1 MVSGQADELF
11 VGRVTTQPLLFP
23 SESIANTMDM
33 TEAFL
38 VAQEGSGKLSLL
50 EILSNPY
57 ILYNT
62 VPYLPISGLLA
73 LGGSSKAFRDL
84 VHHTPRVFRYLDLS
98 GVKSVQF
105 EIKRIDHGGEV
116 WRNVQLDE
124 NVTED
129 E

>member
-1 MVSGQADELF
+1 MKYLRWEVTVQLF
-11 VGRVTTQPLLFP
+11 SFLSSCSIIDIMEVTEAP
-23 SESIANTMDM
+23 SEIYSLPKT
-33 TEAFL
+33 
-38 VAQEGSGKLSLL
+38 LSLC

-57 ILYNT
+57 ILHNT

-73 LGGSSKAFRDL
+73 LGGSSKAFHDL
-84 VHHTPRVFRYLDLS
+84 IHHTPQVFRYVDLS
-98 GVKSVQF
+98 RVKSVQF
-105 EIKRIDHGGEV
+105 EIKRIDNGGEV

>member
-1 MVSGQADELF
+1 MCSLGESRQ
-11 VGRVTTQPLLFP
+11 QPLLFS

-33 TEAFL
+33 TEAFI

-84 VHHTPRVFRYLDLS
+84 VHYTPRVFRYLDLS

-105 EIKRIDHGGEV
+105 EIKRIDHGGEI